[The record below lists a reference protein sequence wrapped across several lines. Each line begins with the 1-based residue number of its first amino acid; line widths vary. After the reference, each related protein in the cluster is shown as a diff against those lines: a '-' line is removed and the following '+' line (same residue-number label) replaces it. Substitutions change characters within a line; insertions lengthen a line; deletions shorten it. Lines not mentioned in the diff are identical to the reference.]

1 VSVAEVFVFE
11 QLLNL
16 SILTELTVQANKKNV
31 NAFVIQ
37 YPQILG
43 RDIGEYSLIASLAQ
57 SISHTLSGLEADLA
71 LGTYTA

>member
-1 VSVAEVFVFE
+1 MSIAKPSFFE

-16 SILTELTVQANKKNV
+16 SVLAELTVQANEENV

-37 YPQILG
+37 YPQIIRRYVG
-43 RDIGEYSLIASLAQ
+43 DYSLIASLTQ
-57 SISHTLSGLEADLA
+57 SISHTLSGPEADLA